1 MKKGSPPD
9 ARRGGK
15 PHSKEAR
22 FMRFSSCY
30 IPTLKES
37 PADAE
42 VVSHKLLL
50 RAGMVR
56 RLTSGLYIYLPLG
69 LKIIDKIA
77 NVVREEVNASGFQEL
92 LMPMVQPAD
101 LWKETGRWEH
111 YGKELLRFKDR
122 NEREYCLGPTHEEVI
137 TDLVRGEVR
146 SYRQLPVRL
155 YQIQSKFRDEIRPR
169 FGLMR
174 GREFMMKD
182 GYSFDADSAGAEQ
195 SYKLMYDAYTRIFRR
210 LGLKFRAV
218 EADTGSIGGNFS
230 HEFMVLADTGEDTIA
245 FCHDCDYAANVE
257 RAEVVWKGAPCAVAC
272 PEHEKVATPGAHSVE
287 EVAAM
292 LRVPAAAIVKTM
304 LFNVDGKTVAVLVR
318 GDREVNDIK
327 LKNLLKAQDVD
338 LAGAATVE
346 ALTHAPVGFAGPVGL
361 DVPIYA
367 DLELQGATDYVTGAN
382 AADAH
387 FKHVDLRRDA
397 VVTAWADLRAITAE
411 DVCPRCGGRIELTKG
426 IEVGH
431 IFMLGLKYSEAMH
444 AAFLD
449 ENGKEQLMIMGCYG
463 IGVSRVA
470 ASAIEQNHDE
480 NGIVFPPPVAPF
492 ECILLNLDPRNADVT
507 AKAEEIYAMLQGLGV
522 DVLLDDREERPGVKF
537 KDADLLGAPM
547 QLVVGGKGLARGIV
561 ECKDRRSGE
570 KGELSVEDIEE
581 GFSQWAVAVRRGWE
595 AQQA

>member
-1 MKKGSPPD
+1 
-9 ARRGGK
+9 
-15 PHSKEAR
+15 
-22 FMRFSSCY
+22 MRFSSCY

-37 PADAE
+37 PADAD

-69 LKIIDKIA
+69 LRVIEKIGRI
-77 NVVREEVNASGFQEL
+77 VREEMEKADFREL

-155 YQIQSKFRDEIRPR
+155 YQIQTKFRDEIRPR

-174 GREFMMKD
+174 GREFVMKD
-182 GYSFDADSAGAEQ
+182 GYSFDATTEGAEK
-195 SYKLMYDAYTRIFRR
+195 SYKAMYDAYMRVFKR
-210 LGLKFRAV
+210 LGLRFRAV

-245 FCHDCDYAANVE
+245 FCHDCEYAANVE
-257 RAEVVWKGAPCAVAC
+257 RAEVVWKDQPATAAC
-272 PEHEKVATPGAHSVE
+272 PPMETVATPGAHSVE

-292 LRVPAAAIVKTM
+292 LGVSASSIVKTM
-304 LFNVDGKTVAVLVR
+304 LFKVDGQTVAVLVR

-327 LKNLLKAQDVD
+327 LKNLMKAQEVE
-338 LAGAATVE
+338 LADAATVQ
-346 ALTHAPVGFAGPVGL
+346 AVTKAPVGFAGPVGL
-361 DVPIYA
+361 GVPVYA
-367 DLELQGATDYVTGAN
+367 DAELQGGTGYVVGAN

-387 FKHVDLRRDA
+387 IRHIDLKRDA
-397 VVTAWADLRAITAE
+397 AVTAWGDLRTITPE
-411 DVCPRCGGRIELTKG
+411 DQCPRCRGRMELTRG

-444 AAFLD
+444 AVFLD
-449 ENGKEQLMIMGCYG
+449 ENGKEQIMIMGCYG

-470 ASAIEQNHDE
+470 AAAIEQNHDE
-480 NGIVFPPPVAPF
+480 HGIVFPPPVAPF
-492 ECILLNLDPRNADVT
+492 ECMLLNLDPRSEEVNAKV
-507 AKAEEIYAMLQGLGV
+507 EEIYALLQGMGV
-522 DVLLDDREERPGVKF
+522 EVLMDDREERPGVKF
-537 KDADLLGAPM
+537 KDADLLGIPA

-561 ECKDRRSGE
+561 ECKDRRTGE
-570 KGELSVEDIEE
+570 KGELSVDSLEQDFTAWIEKDRQ
-581 GFSQWAVAVRRGWE
+581 GWASR
-595 AQQA
+595 